1 MIRYNLSSPS
11 LNGAVFPML
20 NYSLSQPSIN
30 QFNASIQEPQT
41 YTTQEIVDILGLSS
55 ANCLHK
61 SKKEDKPYVHHS
73 STQSATRIVLPL
85 KRNTWM
91 IFSPC

>member
-1 MIRYNLSSPS
+1 MTNPNLSSPF
-11 LNGAVFPML
+11 LNGAVFPL
-20 NYSLSQPSIN
+20 VNYSLSQSN
-30 QFNASIQEPQT
+30 VNRFNAPTREPQT
-41 YTTQEIVDILGLSS
+41 YTTQEIVDILELSS

>member
-1 MIRYNLSSPS
+1 MTNLNLSSPF
-11 LNGAVFPML
+11 LKGTDFPL
-20 NYSLSQPSIN
+20 PNYYLSQPN
-30 QFNASIQEPQT
+30 VTTFNTPIQEPQT

-55 ANCLHK
+55 ATCLHK
-61 SKKEDKPYVHHS
+61 SKNEDKPYIHHS
-73 STQSATRIVLPL
+73 STQLATRIVLPL

>member
-1 MIRYNLSSPS
+1 MIRSNLSSPF
-11 LNGAVFPML
+11 LKGADFPL
-20 NYSLSQPSIN
+20 PNYYLSQPSVN
-30 QFNASIQEPQT
+30 QFNAPTQEPQT

-55 ANCLHK
+55 ATCLHK

>member
-1 MIRYNLSSPS
+1 MTNPILSSPS
-11 LNGAVFPML
+11 LNGAVFPL
-20 NYSLSQPSIN
+20 PSYCLSQPNVTPFTPS
-30 QFNASIQEPQT
+30 QEPKT
-41 YTTQEIVDILGLSS
+41 YTTQEIVDMLGLSS
-55 ANCLHK
+55 ATCLHK
-61 SKKEDKPYVHHS
+61 SKNEDKPYVHQS

>member
-1 MIRYNLSSPS
+1 MTNPLLSSPS
-11 LNGAVFPML
+11 FNGATFPL
-20 NYSLSQPSIN
+20 FNYFPNQPKIDR
-30 QFNASIQEPQT
+30 FTPTIEEPKT
-41 YTTQEIVDILGLSS
+41 YTTQEIVDMLGLSS
-55 ANCLHK
+55 ATCLHK
-61 SKKEDKPYVHHS
+61 SKKENKPYVHHS